1 MPISSD
7 DRFKDNNIN
16 LPVFP
21 LYRTPKQR
29 PDHPD
34 NDSNKDHFMAMAC
47 LASLRSKDPT
57 RQVMNS
63 YIPLEIGG
71 SYSSQLLIM

>member
-7 DRFKDNNIN
+7 DRYKDIN
-16 LPVFP
+16 LQVFP
-21 LYRTPKQR
+21 LPRTPPER

-34 NDSNKDHFMAMAC
+34 NDNNKDHFMAMAC

-57 RQVMNS
+57 RQVMKS
-63 YIPLEIGG
+63 YTI
-71 SYSSQLLIM
+71 

>member
-7 DRFKDNNIN
+7 DRYKDIN
-16 LPVFP
+16 LKVFP
-21 LYRTPKQR
+21 LPRTPPPR

-57 RQVMNS
+57 RQVMIS
-63 YIPLEIGG
+63 YTF
-71 SYSSQLLIM
+71 